1 LKIEFVERNFPH
13 KQTII
18 GIDEAGRGPLAG
30 PLSIA
35 SVSYSDQVLSQVYE
49 ESLLQ
54 GLNDSKKLS
63 SSKREKL
70 FSEIVSLST
79 WNHVFISNKSID
91 KFGISLCIFRGIKR
105 LIGKYNPKEV
115 QLLID
120 GNYKFEKYFS
130 KNFSFDYQSIIQG
143 DSKIISIASASII
156 AKVLRDN
163 YMKKLSKIYPP
174 YGFEK
179 HMGYGTKL
187 HLQMINEF
195 GLTKYHRK
203 TYIHLNEPGL
213 FDLI

>member
-1 LKIEFVERNFPH
+1 MNIEFVERNFPH

-35 SVSYSDQVLSQVYE
+35 SVSFSSQVLTQIHEHSI
-49 ESLLQ
+49 LQ
-54 GLNDSKKLS
+54 GLNDSKKIS

-70 FSEIVSLST
+70 FSEIVSLSK

-105 LIGKYNPKEV
+105 LIRNYKPNEI

-120 GNYKFEKYFS
+120 GNYKFEKYFT
-130 KNFSFDYQSIIQG
+130 KNFSFEYQSIIQG

-156 AKVLRDN
+156 AKVMRDN
-163 YMKKLSKIYPP
+163 YMKKLAKKYPL

-179 HMGYGTKL
+179 HMGYGTKQ
-187 HLQMINEF
+187 HSQKINEF

-203 TYIHLNEPGL
+203 TYIHLREPGL

>member
-1 LKIEFVERNFPH
+1 MNIEFVERNFPH

-35 SVSYSDQVLSQVYE
+35 SVSFSGQVLSQILE
-49 ESLLQ
+49 HSILQ
-54 GLNDSKKLS
+54 GLNDSKKIS

-70 FSEIVSLST
+70 FSEIISIST

-105 LIGKYNPKEV
+105 LIRNYKQNEI

-120 GNYKFEKYFS
+120 GNYKFEKYFT
-130 KNFSFDYQSIIQG
+130 KNFSFEYLSIIKG
-143 DSKIISIASASII
+143 DSKVVSIASASII
-156 AKVLRDN
+156 AKVMRDN
-163 YMKKLSKIYPP
+163 YMKKVAKTYPQ
-174 YGFEK
+174 YGFDK
-179 HMGYGTKL
+179 NMGYGTKL
-187 HLQMINEF
+187 HSQKINEF